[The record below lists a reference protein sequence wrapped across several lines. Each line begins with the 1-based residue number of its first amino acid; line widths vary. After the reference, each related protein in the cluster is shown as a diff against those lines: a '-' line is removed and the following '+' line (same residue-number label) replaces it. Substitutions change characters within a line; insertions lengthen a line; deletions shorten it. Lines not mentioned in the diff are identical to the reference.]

1 MEIRIRESARD
12 DLRNAWTFYDQNRA
26 GLGDYFL
33 DCVQADVSSL
43 LLFAG
48 IHEVSEDYHRMLVKR
63 FPFAIYYLIEGEFI
77 DIYAILDCRRE
88 SEWIVERLNDVR
100 KQR

>member
-1 MEIRIRESARD
+1 MEIRILESARD
-12 DLRNAWTFYDQNRA
+12 DLRNAWKFYDRNRA

-63 FPFAIYYLIEGEFI
+63 FPFAVYYLIEMSSLISTLF
-77 DIYAILDCRRE
+77 
-88 SEWIVERLNDVR
+88 WIVDVNR
-100 KQR
+100 NGLLSG